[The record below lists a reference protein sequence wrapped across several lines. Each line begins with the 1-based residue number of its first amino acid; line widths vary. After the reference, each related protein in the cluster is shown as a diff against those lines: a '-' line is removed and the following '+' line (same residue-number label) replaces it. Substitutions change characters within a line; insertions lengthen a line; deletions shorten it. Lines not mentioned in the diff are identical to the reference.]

1 MRVLMIS
8 LDGSLLGAEH
18 GDTVQ
23 RHLEYA
29 RRIGDLR
36 IVVYNSTSQPKE
48 PRQFS
53 EHLTV
58 YPTNCRAPY
67 SYLWRAFRVASQIHH
82 TQPVDMITTQDPF
95 ATGLIGALLK
105 WRFKLPLN
113 VQSHST
119 FFTNPYWIAE
129 HPIRNRIFRL
139 IGKWVIK
146 RATTCRVLTEY
157 EKQVFMKLGIPADRI
172 MVSIVPV
179 HLERFAA
186 PTPPESCQEL
196 RQQLNIEPDAPV
208 AVWVGLP
215 VAFKHMDLL
224 LDAFALVHNRLPQA
238 RLLLVGDFTKY
249 PQYIQRADSSYV
261 RFAGRVPHDDLPPYY
276 ALANLYVHS
285 SYYEGVPRVLMEA
298 LASARPVVSTRN
310 IGSQTVVRDGDT
322 GILTDHTPESLAAGL
337 IDLFSDP
344 DRAQA
349 MGAKG
354 QIDALDRFDY
364 ERLMA
369 AVIDIYRQTVARP

>member
-1 MRVLMIS
+1 
-8 LDGSLLGAEH
+8 
-18 GDTVQ
+18 
-23 RHLEYA
+23 
-29 RRIGDLR
+29 
-36 IVVYNSTSQPKE
+36 
-48 PRQFS
+48 
-53 EHLTV
+53 
-58 YPTNCRAPY
+58 
-67 SYLWRAFRVASQIHH
+67 
-82 TQPVDMITTQDPF
+82 
-95 ATGLIGALLK
+95 
-105 WRFKLPLN
+105 
-113 VQSHST
+113 
-119 FFTNPYWIAE
+119 
-129 HPIRNRIFRL
+129 
-139 IGKWVIK
+139 
-146 RATTCRVLTEY
+146 
-157 EKQVFMKLGIPADRI
+157 

-186 PTPPESCQEL
+186 PTPSKSCLEL
-196 RQQLNIEPDAPV
+196 RRQLNIEPDAPV
-208 AVWVGLP
+208 GVWVGLP

-249 PQYIQRADSSYV
+249 PQYVARADSSYV